1 MQGME
6 IKIHLKASIQGVKSL
21 GGGIQTRPGY
31 HLLEQNFDLGP
42 VTEPLQDPFSSS
54 VKHGYWPCRPPGVR
68 GTVHV
73 YMEF

>member
-6 IKIHLKASIQGVKSL
+6 IKIHLKANIQGVKSL
-21 GGGIQTRPGY
+21 GGGIQTRPVC
-31 HLLEQNFDLGP
+31 HLLRQNFALGP

-68 GTVHV
+68 RSMRV
-73 YMEF
+73 YVEF